1 MTCHLNNKAVIKQNC
16 IEAYKAVY
24 NLSQHHQR
32 RSALHAETRISYGS
46 PLFVVS
52 LLAPTRQ
59 DIKPVMPQL
68 TSHFDQLHLPGW
80 YPQNRKCITY
90 RNADG
95 KEPNYTATGKKTRT
109 VRWSL
114 DVRSWDVRDYRWT
127 DIALTLESATNRPMK
142 RNTAVVQG
150 RV

>member
-1 MTCHLNNKAVIKQNC
+1 MTCHLSNKAVIKQNC

-46 PLFVVS
+46 PLFVMS

-68 TSHFDQLHLPGW
+68 TSHFDQLHFAWLISTKPEVHNVS
-80 YPQNRKCITY
+80 QR
-90 RNADG
+90 RR
-95 KEPNYTATGKKTRT
+95 ERT
-109 VRWSL
+109 EL
-114 DVRSWDVRDYRWT
+114 Y
-127 DIALTLESATNRPMK
+127 
-142 RNTAVVQG
+142 G
-150 RV
+150 HG